1 MNAQLDPTPKNSGR
15 LLTLPAAAALIG
27 AGETLAI
34 AGDAD
39 LLAQLPRGR
48 WIGGS
53 IPYFMAQDGG
63 EMSRQRVFVTRIPT
77 TTAADGAT
85 IHLYSAEELDQVC
98 LDAPANGYSIII
110 IPAFSAVHSKFAR
123 QAPNFEDMF
132 IKPLIGWVAGVH
144 LDDLASRKPCV
155 VNGETG
161 QASEDAA
168 IVMHVGLPD
177 DRYARVDI
185 VNLFKQGGGDRLRF
199 GETGFSAETCLVNG
213 RPTNFADYLLERKA
227 DLRFPLVA
235 DYSGAMVNVS
245 IKGIDQDASRVDF
258 YAPVFDDIEYRLAES
273 LPNYVDA
280 FSDAV
285 AQSTGS
291 VAFSCNCILN
301 YLYSELEGKHLDRM
315 PGPMT
320 FGEIAY
326 QLLNQTL
333 VYMAIEKH

>member
-1 MNAQLDPTPKNSGR
+1 MTDKLDPPPKNSGR
-15 LLTLPAAAALIG
+15 LLTPPAAAALIG

-34 AGDAD
+34 AGDAE

-63 EMSRQRVFVTRIPT
+63 EMSRERVFVTRIPEP
-77 TTAADGAT
+77 ADGAT
-85 IHLYSAEELDQVC
+85 IRLYSPETLDKVC
-98 LDAPANGYSIII
+98 LDAPGNGYSIII
-110 IPAFSAVHSKFAR
+110 LPAFSAAHSQFAR

-132 IKPLIGWVAGVH
+132 IKPLIVWVAGVH
-144 LDDLASRKPCV
+144 LDDLSKLKPCV
-155 VNGETG
+155 FNGEPG
-161 QASEDAA
+161 QSSQDDA
-168 IVMHVGLPD
+168 IVMHVALPD

-185 VNLFKQGGGDRLRF
+185 VNLFKQGSGDRLRF

-235 DYSGAMVNVS
+235 DSSGAMVNVS
-245 IKGIDQDASRVDF
+245 IQGIDREASRVAF

-280 FSDAV
+280 FGEAV

-333 VYMAIEKH
+333 VYLAIEKH

>member
-1 MNAQLDPTPKNSGR
+1 MNDKTASSATNSGR
-15 LLTLPAAAALIG
+15 LLSLASAAALIN

-39 LLAQLPRGR
+39 LLARLPRGR

-63 EMSRQRVFVTRIPT
+63 EMSRERVFVTRLPT
-77 TTAADGAT
+77 PAEGAA
-85 IHLYSAEELDQVC
+85 IRLYPAAGLDQVC

-110 IPAFSAVHSKFAR
+110 IPAFSAAHSTFAR
-123 QAPNFEDMF
+123 QAPDFEDMF
-132 IKPLIGWVAGVH
+132 VKPLIGWIAGVH
-144 LDDLASRKPCV
+144 LDELTKRKPCV
-155 VNGETG
+155 VNGQTG
-161 QASEDAA
+161 EASEEQAVV
-168 IVMHVGLPD
+168 IHVPLPD
-177 DRYARVDI
+177 DRFARVDI
-185 VNLFKQGGGDRLRF
+185 VNLFAQGPGDRLRF
-199 GETGFSAETCLVNG
+199 PDTGFSAETCLING
-213 RPTNFADYLLERKA
+213 RPTNFAQYLLEKKA

-235 DYSGAMVNVS
+235 NYSGAMVNVS
-245 IKGIDQDASRVDF
+245 LKGIDREAGRVDF
-258 YAPVFDDIEYRLAES
+258 YAPVFDDIEYRLADS

-280 FSDAV
+280 FTAALADKD
-285 AQSTGS
+285 GN

-301 YLYSELEGKHLDRM
+301 YLYSELEGKRLDVM

-333 VYMAIEKH
+333 VYLQIEAH